1 MVETTRESY
10 HMPVGVAATTT
21 MMMLGVAAT
30 TTMMMLCVSARWREQ
45 ASVRV

>member
-1 MVETTRESY
+1 
-10 HMPVGVAATTT
+10 MPVGVAATTT